1 MPTEN
6 RSERASSGR
15 PCDCSGDMYANL
27 PLMTPVAD
35 FSRPADRLG
44 DAEVGQLHLALAAE
58 QHVLRA

>member
-15 PCDCSGDMYANL
+15 ACDCSGDMYANL

-35 FSRPADRLG
+35 FSLLPT
-44 DAEVGQLHLALAAE
+44 ALAMPKSASFTSP
-58 QHVLRA
+58 RG